1 MSRGAMVRSQESSD
15 AATRHTPRRAVV
27 GTGHGAA
34 GQAGDQPGVERGFAD
49 ATAAGCHGDL
59 TERHPVLPRP
69 ADRADLDLGYRGQPN
84 HPAGNHRRG
93 VSRRVRVSPRLIE
106 LGERVGDG
114 VRAAGG
120 LLAAGPRRTHEPR
133 GPDDLRALGAQLARV
148 PKQRLVPQRWVY
160 EARKRHIM
168 PQARAKG
175 ARG

>member
-69 ADRADLDLGYRGQPN
+69 ADRADLDLGYRGSRTTRPVTTDEVS
-84 HPAGNHRRG
+84 AG
-93 VSRRVRVSPRLIE
+93 
-106 LGERVGDG
+106 
-114 VRAAGG
+114 
-120 LLAAGPRRTHEPR
+120 
-133 GPDDLRALGAQLARV
+133 
-148 PKQRLVPQRWVY
+148 VY
-160 EARKRHIM
+160 AYPH
-168 PQARAKG
+168 A
-175 ARG
+175 